1 MHKVKVGLSTA
12 PQLIVVAVVPV
23 SAVTGAYAPWPLS
36 NDDDTPLPAIVASL
50 PLPLESY
57 QMELLTSQSPGRH
70 HANTE

>member
-1 MHKVKVGLSTA
+1 MKVGFSTV

-23 SAVTGAYAPWPLS
+23 SAVTGACAPWPLS
-36 NDDDTPLPAIVASL
+36 SDDDTPLPAIVASL

-57 QMELLTSQSPGRH
+57 QTELPKSQPPGRH